1 MCVHEGRVVLVGD
14 GGGGVGGA
22 VVPVDGALARGGHD
36 DGGGERQPHRA
47 QAEQEGQRL
56 GTIWLAVGRHHM
68 AAAAVGGD
76 RYHMAVGRDHDD
88 PGATA
93 RTLS

>member
-1 MCVHEGRVVLVGD
+1 
-14 GGGGVGGA
+14 
-22 VVPVDGALARGGHD
+22 
-36 DGGGERQPHRA
+36 
-47 QAEQEGQRL
+47 
-56 GTIWLAVGRHHM
+56 M